1 MSWNGSTYQ
10 FLAEDGYQRA
20 MGSMSKT
27 VNEVASQRD
36 NAMAALKKRDAAY
49 GEVVNE
55 LEEAR
60 ERLNAFAD
68 HLRTSTET
76 VISLKTENFNL
87 KEEVEDLKKE
97 LEIEIEVKLEVVQER
112 NEQAKTIKEQVATI
126 ETLQDQCKVNDREIA
141 ASAKTQEIMTNA
153 LQKQSEEIEFL
164 KELLEEQGISTE
176 PSGMKP

>member
-20 MGSMSKT
+20 MGSMSQT
-27 VNEVASQRD
+27 VNEVANQRD
-36 NAMAALKKRDAAY
+36 NAMVALKKRNAAY

-60 ERLNAFAD
+60 ERLNAFAE
-68 HLRTSTET
+68 HLRVSTET

-87 KEEVEDLKKE
+87 KQEVQDWKESEE
-97 LEIEIEVKLEVVQER
+97 IQREVKLEVVQER
-112 NEQAKTIKEQVATI
+112 NEQIEVVKEQAATI
-126 ETLQDQCKVNDREIA
+126 EALQEHCKVKDREIA
-141 ASAKTQEIMTNA
+141 ALTKTQEIMTNA

-164 KELLEEQGISTE
+164 KVLLEEHGISTE
-176 PSGMKP
+176 PSDSNL

>member
-20 MGSMSKT
+20 MGSMSQT
-27 VNEVASQRD
+27 VNEVANQRD
-36 NAMAALKKRDAAY
+36 NAMVALKKSDAAY

-76 VISLKTENFNL
+76 VIALKTENFNL
-87 KEEVEDLKKE
+87 KEEVEDYKDSE
-97 LEIEIEVKLEVVQER
+97 EIQKRVKRRLVEER
-112 NEQAKTIKEQVATI
+112 NEQAETIKEQAATI
-126 ETLQDQCKVNDREIA
+126 EALKAEIA
-141 ASAKTQEIMTNA
+141 KLKGVKEQSVPAYQED
-153 LQKQSEEIEFL
+153 
-164 KELLEEQGISTE
+164 
-176 PSGMKP
+176 